1 MDEEKKALKLHEAE
15 EREAQE
21 QERRRLQPV
30 PAAPVQKRLV
40 RLEQPM
46 PVSNDDADDVEEEDE
61 DGEDEEEEGDEAE
74 EESAPQ
80 QKPQQRRGLAGRP
93 PAGRRLRIRAP

>member
-40 RLEQPM
+40 RLEQPK
-46 PVSNDDADDVEEEDE
+46 PVSNADDVEEEE